1 MATDLGRLK
10 RRVIEA
16 SDKGLLA
23 SAAKLDTRAILPENR
38 PSSPKRRRPPRT
50 LIEESHGA
58 EEIAMLDFM
67 LASFDEAE

>member
-1 MATDLGRLK
+1 MK

-16 SDKGLLA
+16 SDMGLLA

-38 PSSPKRRRPPRT
+38 PSSPQWRRPPRA
-50 LIEESHGA
+50 LIEESHGS

-67 LASFDEAE
+67 LASIEEAEYHL

>member
-1 MATDLGRLK
+1 M
-10 RRVIEA
+10 
-16 SDKGLLA
+16 GLLA

-38 PSSPKRRRPPRT
+38 PSSPQRCRPPRA